1 MGVMGLAALLM
12 PRPPRACGG
21 SQAEEVAG
29 GEVQS
34 KDGTSSARPSAL
46 VVNLAGTGWISCC
59 MTRTPATRDVVSEWC
74 QQHPLEPQAA
84 DGRGQ

>member
-1 MGVMGLAALLM
+1 MGPAALLM
-12 PRPPRACGG
+12 PRPPHACEG

-46 VVNLAGTGWISCC
+46 AL
-59 MTRTPATRDVVSEWC
+59 
-74 QQHPLEPQAA
+74 QQAE
-84 DGRGQ
+84 GQIQPGNSH